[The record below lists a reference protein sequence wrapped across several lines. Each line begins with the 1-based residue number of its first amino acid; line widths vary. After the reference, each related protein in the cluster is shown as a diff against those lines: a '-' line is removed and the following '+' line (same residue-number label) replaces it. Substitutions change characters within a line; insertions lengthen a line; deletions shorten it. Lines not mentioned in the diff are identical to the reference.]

1 MRYEKQLQDDI
12 AHVKT
17 QVEEERR
24 KVAKL
29 ETEMAK
35 HSEVRVFG
43 VSLSLSLSLSLS
55 TYLPTSISTFF
66 SDLVLLASVF

>member
-1 MRYEKQLQDDI
+1 MVVRYEKQLQDDV
-12 AHVKT
+12 AHVKA

-43 VSLSLSLSLSLS
+43 LSLCRSLFLFLLLSLFLSLSL
-55 TYLPTSISTFF
+55 P
-66 SDLVLLASVF
+66 